1 MGRSQNGGDQ
11 PVPVTW
17 TATGGQVTATGLYRA
32 GMISGPFA
40 VIATLPDG
48 SLADT
53 ATVAIAP
60 ILVQVILE
68 PDSATLETGTTL
80 QFATSGRMSNGDSVA
95 VNVVYTAT
103 GGSMTPAG
111 LFTAGQAA
119 GTFQIIATQLAGSL
133 ADTATVTVTRPVL
146 SHVFLLPD
154 SVALSVGATLQF
166 AAFGRLNNGDSVAT
180 PVTFSAT
187 GGTISASGLYTAG
200 QSVGRFQVIAVD
212 QSGTLADTSSV
223 EITPVLTQVVIVPG
237 SASLDVG
244 GTQQFT
250 AYGRVG
256 SGDPVSVSV
265 TYTAAGGTITPNGL
279 YTAGRTAGTFPVIAT
294 QQGGTLADTVF
305 VTITPTLRQIVLV
318 PDSIGLDV
326 GESLQFSTFGRMS
339 NDDSVAVIV
348 TYTAT
353 GGGGT
358 ITPAGLFTA
367 GRTAG
372 TFPVIA
378 TAQDGLHADTA
389 QVTITPTLRQIVL
402 APDSIGLDVAGTQ
415 QFSAFGRMSNDDS
428 VPVTVTYT
436 ATGGTITA
444 AGLYTAGQV
453 AGTFHVI
460 AAEQGGQLTDTSIVR
475 ITPTLRRVVLVP
487 DSIGLDVADTQRFSA
502 FGRLSNG
509 DSVAIRVTFS
519 AAGGT
524 IDSGGLY
531 MAGRTAG
538 TFPVIAVE
546 QGGSLAD
553 TSHVTITPTLRQI
566 VLAPDSIGL
575 DVAGTQPFSSFGRMS
590 NDDSVAVTVTYTA
603 TGGTITAAGLYTAG
617 QAAGAFHVIAVEQG
631 GLLADTSIVTIT
643 PTLRQIILV
652 PDSIGLDVDETRQ
665 FSAYGRMSNG
675 DSVAVNVTFSAAG
688 GTIDATGLY
697 RSGRTA
703 GTFPVIAVEQGG
715 VLADTAHVTITP
727 TLRQVILTPDSVG
740 FDVGETQQYAAFGRL
755 TNDDSV
761 PVTVTYSATGGAI
774 TATGLYTAGQTAGT
788 FHVIAV
794 EQGRLL
800 ADTSIVTIT
809 PTLRQIILVPDSIG
823 LDVDETRQFSSYG
836 RMSNGDSVAVNVT
849 FAAAGGT
856 IDATGLYRSG
866 RTAGT
871 FPVIAVEQ
879 GGVLADTAQVTITPT
894 LRQVVLSPDS
904 AGLDVD
910 ETRQFSAFGRLS
922 NGDSVAVSVTYA
934 AAGGTISAGGLYT
947 AGRTAGTYQ
956 VIAVEQRGALSDTS
970 RVTITP
976 TLRQVILVPGSVG
989 LDVGQ
994 TTQFK
999 VYGRL
1004 SNSDSVPVSVT
1015 YTAAGGTITADG
1027 LYTSGQTAGTFRVV
1041 AKEQGGVLSD
1051 TSSVTI
1057 TPTLRQVVLLPVSA
1071 ALDVGVT
1078 QQFRAY
1084 GRLSNNDSVAVNVTY
1099 AAAGGT
1105 ITAAGLYTTGQAAGT
1120 FEVVATEQGGV
1131 LADTSRVTITP
1142 TLRQVILVPD
1152 TATLI
1157 AATTKQFS
1165 TYGRLSNGDS
1175 SAVSVTYSAT
1185 GGTITPEGLYTAGR
1199 TTGSFR
1205 IIAREASSTLRDT
1218 TRITIK
1224 APTLAQVVLT
1234 PPVVTLVE
1242 ATAQQFA
1249 AYGLMNNMD
1258 SVAVSVDYSAT
1269 GGTITAAG
1277 LYTAGHSA
1285 GTFRVIAKQHNGS
1298 FADTTIVTINPPT
1311 LVRVVLLPALVT
1323 LAKGASQQ
1331 FSSYGTMDNGEDV
1344 TITVDYS
1351 ATGGTINSSGLY
1363 KAGSSTGTYRVIA
1376 TVHGGTLADT
1386 TSVTI
1391 TSAKLAQVVLV
1402 PSSVTLLKGATQ
1414 QFQSYGRMN
1423 TGDSVAV
1430 SVTYSATGGTIS
1442 SSGRYTAGSST
1453 GTFRV
1458 IAKQSGGSLADTSA
1472 VFIVSTASS
1481 VVFVGAGDIADCSS
1495 SGDEATAALLDN
1507 IAGSVFTLGDNAY
1520 SSGTPTEFSSC
1531 YDPTWGRHKS
1541 RTYPS
1546 PGNHD
1551 YNTSGAAGYF
1561 GYFGAAAGPSGRGY
1575 YSFDLGSWHIIS
1587 LNSEVSMSAG
1597 SAQEQWLRADLAA
1610 STKQCTLAYWHKP
1623 RFSSGT
1629 SHGSM
1634 VEAQP
1639 LWQALYDHGAEI
1651 VMSGHDHEYERF
1663 APQTPS
1669 GAPDAAKGIREFVV
1683 GTGGRNHD
1691 AVGTPIQNS
1700 EVSNDNTFGVLKLTL
1715 GSGTYSWQ
1723 FVPAGGSF
1731 TDSGSGTCH

>member
-1 MGRSQNGGDQ
+1 MQADRVGPGSLAALILSPDLVSVHAGDSVQFRALGRSQDGGEQ
-11 PVPVTW
+11 PVSATW
-17 TATGGQVTATGLYRA
+17 TASGGQVTASGLYRA
-32 GMISGPFA
+32 GMISGSFA

-53 ATVAIAP
+53 ATVDVAP
-60 ILVQVILE
+60 ILMQVILE
-68 PDSATLETGTTL
+68 PDSATLEAGTTL
-80 QFATSGRMSNGDSVA
+80 QFATYGRMSNGDSVA
-95 VNVVYTAT
+95 VNVAYTAT

-119 GTFQIIATQLAGSL
+119 GTFQIIATQQGGAL
-133 ADTATVTVTRPVL
+133 ADTATVTVTKPVL
-146 SHVFLLPD
+146 SHVLLVPD
-154 SVALSVGATLQF
+154 SVALSVGGTLQF
-166 AAFGRLNNGDSVAT
+166 AAFGRLSNGDSVAT
-180 PVTFSAT
+180 PVTLSAT
-187 GGTISASGLYTAG
+187 GGTISAAGLYTAG
-200 QSVGRFQVIAVD
+200 QSVGRFQVIATD
-212 QSGTLADTSSV
+212 QSGTLADSSSV
-223 EITPVLTQVVIVPG
+223 VITPVLTQVVIVPA
-237 SASLDVG
+237 SASLDVDQ
-244 GTQQFT
+244 TEQFV
-250 AYGRVG
+250 AYGRV
-256 SGDPVSVSV
+256 STGDSVAVSV
-265 TYTAAGGTITPNGL
+265 TYVAAGGTITPTGL
-279 YTAGRTAGTFPVIAT
+279 YTAGLAAGTFQVIAT
-294 QQGGTLADTVF
+294 QQGGTLADTAL
-305 VTITPTLRQIVLV
+305 VTITPTLRRILLV
-318 PDSIGLDV
+318 PDSVGLDV
-326 GESLQFSTFGRMS
+326 GGTQQFSTYGRMS
-339 NDDSVAVIV
+339 NGDSVAVSV

-358 ITPAGLFTA
+358 ITPAGVFTA

-372 TFPVIA
+372 TFSVIA
-378 TAQDGLHADTA
+378 TAQDGVHADTA

-415 QFSAFGRMSNDDS
+415 QFSIFGRMSNDDS
-428 VPVTVTYT
+428 V
-436 ATGGTITA
+436 G
-444 AGLYTAGQV
+444 
-453 AGTFHVI
+453 
-460 AAEQGGQLTDTSIVR
+460 
-475 ITPTLRRVVLVP
+475 
-487 DSIGLDVADTQRFSA
+487 
-502 FGRLSNG
+502 
-509 DSVAIRVTFS
+509 
-519 AAGGT
+519 
-524 IDSGGLY
+524 
-531 MAGRTAG
+531 
-538 TFPVIAVE
+538 
-546 QGGSLAD
+546 
-553 TSHVTITPTLRQI
+553 
-566 VLAPDSIGL
+566 
-575 DVAGTQPFSSFGRMS
+575 
-590 NDDSVAVTVTYTA
+590 VTVTYTA

-617 QAAGAFHVIAVEQG
+617 QAAGTFHVIAVEQGGQLTDTSIVTITPTLRRVLLVPDSVGLDVADTQRFSTFGRMSNGDSVAVRVTFSAAGGRIDSGGLYTAGRTAGTFPVIAVEQGGGLADTSHVTITPTLRQVILTPDSVGFDVGETQQYAVFGRLTNDDSVPVTVTYSGTGGAITATGLYTAGQTAGTFHVIAVEQG

-665 FSAYGRMSNG
+665 FGAYGRMSNG
-675 DSVAVNVTFSAAG
+675 DSVAVNVAFSAAEGG
-688 GTIDATGLY
+688 GTIDASGLY

-727 TLRQVILTPDSVG
+727 TLRQVVVSPDSV
-740 FDVGETQQYAAFGRL
+740 
-755 TNDDSV
+755 
-761 PVTVTYSATGGAI
+761 
-774 TATGLYTAGQTAGT
+774 
-788 FHVIAV
+788 
-794 EQGRLL
+794 
-800 ADTSIVTIT
+800 
-809 PTLRQIILVPDSIG
+809 
-823 LDVDETRQFSSYG
+823 
-836 RMSNGDSVAVNVT
+836 
-849 FAAAGGT
+849 
-856 IDATGLYRSG
+856 
-866 RTAGT
+866 
-871 FPVIAVEQ
+871 
-879 GGVLADTAQVTITPT
+879 
-894 LRQVVLSPDS
+894 
-904 AGLDVD
+904 GLDVD

-934 AAGGTISAGGLYT
+934 AAGGTISSGGLYT
-947 AGRTAGTYQ
+947 AGRTAGTYE
-956 VIAVEQRGALSDTS
+956 VIAAEQGGVLSDTS

-976 TLRQVILVPGSVG
+976 TLRQVVLSPGSVG
-989 LDVGQ
+989 MDVGQ

-1004 SNSDSVPVSVT
+1004 SNGDSVPVGVT

-1041 AKEQGGVLSD
+1041 AMEQGGVLSD
-1051 TSSVTI
+1051 TSNVTI

-1105 ITAAGLYTTGQAAGT
+1105 ITAAGLYTAGQAAGT

-1131 LADTSRVTITP
+1131 LVDTSRVTITP

-1152 TATLI
+1152 TVTLI

-1175 SAVSVTYSAT
+1175 TSVSVTYSAT

-1205 IIAREASSTLRDT
+1205 IIAREASGTLRDT
-1218 TRITIK
+1218 ARITIK

-1285 GTFRVIAKQHNGS
+1285 GTYRVIAKQHNGS

-1311 LVRVVLLPALVT
+1311 LVRVVLLPASVT

-1344 TITVDYS
+1344 AVTVDYS
-1351 ATGGTINSSGLY
+1351 ATGGTISSSGLY

-1376 TVHGGTLADT
+1376 TEHGGTLADT
-1386 TSVTI
+1386 SSVTI

-1430 SVTYSATGGTIS
+1430 SVGYSATGGTIS
-1442 SSGRYTAGSST
+1442 SSGSYKAGSST
-1453 GTFRV
+1453 GTYRV

-1575 YSFDLGSWHIIS
+1575 YSLDLGSWHIIS

-1663 APQTPS
+1663 APQTPT
-1669 GAPDAAKGIREFVV
+1669 GAPDAVKGIREFVV

-1691 AVGTPIQNS
+1691 AMGTPIQNS

-1723 FVPAGGSF
+1723 FVPTGGSF